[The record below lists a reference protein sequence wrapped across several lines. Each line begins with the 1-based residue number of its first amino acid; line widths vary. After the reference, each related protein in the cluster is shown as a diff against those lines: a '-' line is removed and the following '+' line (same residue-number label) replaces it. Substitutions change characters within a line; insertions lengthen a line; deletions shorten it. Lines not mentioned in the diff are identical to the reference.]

1 MAPFNPLNT
10 GLFRRRR
17 LLGIRYAPGRARM
30 AVRAGVPLF
39 KRGIAAIRNRA
50 ATKIQTMFRKK
61 RRNPMVKKI
70 VRGAIGGQATFSKW
84 AATNRA
90 SRRVKAMKLV
100 GAANYYITN
109 EAAQL
114 LTTQGFQQAGAWAF
128 QNTADLK
135 QIALN
140 VPGGGSGLVPRQYVL
155 QSCTVEYMIT
165 NSTLATMYIDV
176 YDVIRRR
183 DADLSLSTAS
193 KNPRE
198 AWVNGVSDQ
207 TGTIDP
213 TAFQNINS
221 LPTDSRFFKDYFKV
235 VQRNHIA
242 LSQGAT
248 HRHHV
253 VLKSN
258 KLIDTALL
266 NNKEDDEDLAGL
278 SVYTMIVVYGQPA
291 SITPE
296 IGPAVVTTAEGAID
310 VVKAC
315 RYKYTWVQD
324 TANNFYYQDNLSSLT
339 GEQVVSA
346 GAGVFLP
353 NQKV

>member
-1 MAPFNPLNT
+1 
-10 GLFRRRR
+10 
-17 LLGIRYAPGRARM
+17 M
-30 AVRAGVPLF
+30 AVQAGVPLF
-39 KRGIAAIRNRA
+39 KRGVAAIRNRA

-61 RRNPMVKKI
+61 RRNPMAKKVI
-70 VRGAIGGQATFSKW
+70 RGAVGGQATFSKW
-84 AATNRA
+84 VATNRP

-114 LTTQGFQQAGAWAF
+114 LTTQGYQQAGAWAF

-135 QIALN
+135 AIATH
-140 VPGGGSGLVPRQYVL
+140 VPGGGAAIVPRQYVL
-155 QSCTVEYMIT
+155 QSCKAEYMIT

-183 DADLSLSTAS
+183 DADLSLSQSS

-221 LPTDSRFFKDYFKV
+221 LPTDSRIFKDYFKV
-235 VQRNHIA
+235 VQRSHIA

-248 HRHHV
+248 HRHQV
-253 VLKSN
+253 LLKSN
-258 KLIDTALL
+258 KLVDTALL
-266 NNKEDDEDLAGL
+266 DNKESDEDLAGL
-278 SVYTMIVVYGQPA
+278 SVYTMIVAYGQPA

-296 IGPAVVTTAEGAID
+296 IGPAIVTTAEGAID
-310 VVKAC
+310 VVKAV
-315 RYKYTWVQD
+315 RYKFTWVQD
-324 TANNFYYQDNLSSLT
+324 TANNFYYLDNLSSLT

-346 GAGVFLP
+346 GAGLFLA